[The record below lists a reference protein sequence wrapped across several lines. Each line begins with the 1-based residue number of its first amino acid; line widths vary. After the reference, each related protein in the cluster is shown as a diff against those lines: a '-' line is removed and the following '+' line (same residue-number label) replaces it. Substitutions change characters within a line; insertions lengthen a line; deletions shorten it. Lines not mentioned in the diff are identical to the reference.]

1 MGLCRWMPGTTDTK
15 KITYDNVSNW
25 LESILGLVAAGTVVM
40 GGQSRV
46 SANRIIWFFF
56 NTEFTFFPQ
65 SKPFIC
71 FSEIGNLSA
80 QTHLHQY
87 LSNLNSIVAR
97 LSITNMII
105 SSFNAHLITFQQRP
119 VFVPAESQKLSILDV
134 DARLASFL
142 PGMIVYYSPSIIPS
156 KIIKL
161 TSEEPLLKTSG
172 TWQGLFFF

>member
-1 MGLCRWMPGTTDTK
+1 MFLQ
-15 KITYDNVSNW
+15 IESYDFFLTLNSPF
-25 LESILGLVAAGTVVM
+25 SPK
-40 GGQSRV
+40 
-46 SANRIIWFFF
+46 ANRLFAFLKLV
-56 NTEFTFFPQ
+56 T
-65 SKPFIC
+65 
-71 FSEIGNLSA
+71 SA